1 MCSGPQA
8 WIQLFHQTPV
18 MVATKKKEPSCA
30 EPVFQQVRRK
40 NLEKEGAGSRVLVRG
55 VSYAGECRISNQIK
69 ERCSAEKG
77 LLLLLGFVRPAAN
90 RSAQRIRAAGRAP
103 CPPRRGAAANRQR
116 IAATLLLR
124 LRRGGERDPAS
135 SPHPSRPPHRGHSPP
150 LPPFQ
155 PAPHGLRGAP
165 GPQPPAARHGAAER
179 SAEEESHGAALP
191 RGGDDRRRAAE
202 VGLSLGSAPGLC
214 ASTASKRGP

>member
-1 MCSGPQA
+1 MPHLEPNKGKVQRGERA
-8 WIQLFHQTPV
+8 AAAARLR
-18 MVATKKKEPSCA
+18 PSCRKPKRA
-30 EPVFQQVRRK
+30 AHPRRRQSSMPAAPRGSSK
-40 NLEKEGAGSRVLVRG
+40 PAADCGNAPPPASEGRGAGPGILPAS
-55 VSYAGECRISNQIK
+55 I
-69 ERCSAEKG
+69 
-77 LLLLLGFVRPAAN
+77 PAA
-90 RSAQRIRAAGRAP
+90 APRA
-103 CPPRRGAAANRQR
+103 
-116 IAATLLLR
+116 L
-124 LRRGGERDPAS
+124 
-135 SPHPSRPPHRGHSPP
+135 PP

>member
-1 MCSGPQA
+1 VLRAPGLDSALPPNPCDGRY
-8 WIQLFHQTPV
+8 
-18 MVATKKKEPSCA
+18 KEEGAKLRGARFPA
-30 EPVFQQVRRK
+30 GERK

-135 SPHPSRPPHRGHSPP
+135 SPHPSRPPHRGRTPP
-150 LPPFQ
+150 SFPLTPWAARCP
-155 PAPHGLRGAP
+155 R
-165 GPQPPAARHGAAER
+165 PAAAR
-179 SAEEESHGAALP
+179 SPAWS
-191 RGGDDRRRAAE
+191 R
-202 VGLSLGSAPGLC
+202 
-214 ASTASKRGP
+214 

>member
-1 MCSGPQA
+1 MDDVHTELMYGDRCWWDPLLLVLRAPGLDSALPPNPCDGRY
-8 WIQLFHQTPV
+8 
-18 MVATKKKEPSCA
+18 KEEGAKLRGARFPA
-30 EPVFQQVRRK
+30 GERK
-40 NLEKEGAGSRVLVRG
+40 NLEKEGAGSQIPVRG
-55 VSYAGECRISNQIK
+55 ASYAGECRISNQIK

-150 LPPFQ
+150 PF
-155 PAPHGLRGAP
+155 PARTPWAARCP
-165 GPQPPAARHGAAER
+165 RPAAAR
-179 SAEEESHGAALP
+179 SPAWS
-191 RGGDDRRRAAE
+191 
-202 VGLSLGSAPGLC
+202 C
-214 ASTASKRGP
+214 